1 MREMRD
7 PLLGA
12 YALGDVLVRGHP
24 SAIRQRLV
32 HDLDRMSLCSL
43 YDVVRDFA
51 QRYVT
56 QDRGAKTVNVAL
68 EGSVCFRY
76 AIRSRKLRPGFT
88 TSGDSPYISI

>member
-24 SAIRQRLV
+24 PAIRQRLV

-68 EGSVCFRY
+68 EGS
-76 AIRSRKLRPGFT
+76 SLL
-88 TSGDSPYISI
+88 SICDKITKAEAGLYHVG